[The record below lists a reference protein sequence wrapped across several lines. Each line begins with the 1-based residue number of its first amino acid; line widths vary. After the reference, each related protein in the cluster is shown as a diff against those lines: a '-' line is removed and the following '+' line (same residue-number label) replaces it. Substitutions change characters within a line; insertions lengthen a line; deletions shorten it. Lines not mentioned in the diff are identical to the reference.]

1 MHRRRSACFLSCF
14 LILAP
19 PALWALSGCGGNGAP
34 DSPNPDDAKQTL
46 ERALSAWQKG
56 ETVDALAKASPSI
69 KVSEPNWERGDKL
82 TTFELTG
89 PGQPKGGQQAFRVK
103 LSLTRAKGKQ
113 TKETA
118 EYRVIT
124 HPYETVTRL
133 IFD

>member
-1 MHRRRSACFLSCF
+1 MRSRRFASLLRCC
-14 LILAP
+14 LILVA
-19 PALWALSGCGGNGAP
+19 PALSALSGCGGNGAP
-34 DSPNPDDAKQTL
+34 DSPNQDEAKQTL
-46 ERALSAWQKG
+46 ERVLTAWQKG

-89 PGQPKGGQQAFRVK
+89 PGQPKGGQRAFRVK
-103 LSLTRAKGKQ
+103 LSLTGAQGKQ
-113 TKETA
+113 TNETA